1 MKITLM
7 TNINR
12 ISPDKILGNIQGK
25 IASALREIS
34 PIGKQDIKSELR
46 SKNKLGKLKSKKR
59 QARYPASPARRSA
72 EGQSLARDTGASE
85 RLITSNV
92 IGSKLNIGFA
102 KNTKDKNGDY
112 VLEKELYWE
121 RPTVEISMNKTL
133 RKVESIMDSKFK
145 I

>member
-7 TNINR
+7 TDIGK

-46 SKNKLGKLKSKKR
+46 SKKKTGREKSKKR
-59 QARYPASPARRSA
+59 QAMYPASPARRSA
-72 EGQSLARDTGASE
+72 RGESLARDTGASE
-85 RLITSNV
+85 KLITSDV
-92 IGSKLNIGFA
+92 IGSQLNIGFA
-102 KNTKDKNGDY
+102 KNGKDNY
-112 VLEKELYWE
+112 VAENELYYD
-121 RPTVEISMNKTL
+121 RPTVEKSMNKTL
-133 RKVESIMDSKFK
+133 RKVESIMNSKFK